1 MIFYKFE
8 RSSHYQMCDRREGLR
23 KHGIVFDL
31 DGTLIESTID
41 FGLMRDRVFIYLIEI
56 GFGSVL
62 ERSDTIAKNMDRVRP
77 EIHRLNLDL
86 DAIEARVEAICV
98 DVEMMSVYRTKEVPG
113 AGDAL
118 KKLREIGY
126 PLALLTRGS
135 RNYATEALRASQL
148 TGMLDAIICR
158 DDSDVSEAKPHP
170 EAMRRAAA
178 ALNLRPEQCVL
189 IGDHMMDLE
198 CARAAGSMFV
208 AVLSGHNGRKGWVD
222 LGVERI
228 IPSIAQLP
236 GYLEEMR

>member
-1 MIFYKFE
+1 MK
-8 RSSHYQMCDRREGLR
+8 L
-23 KHGIVFDL
+23 GIVFDL

-41 FGLMRDRVFIYLIEI
+41 FGLMRDRVFSYLIET
-56 GFGSVL
+56 GFGYVL
-62 ERSDTIAKNMDRVRP
+62 ELSDTIAKNMDRVRP
-77 EIHRLNLDL
+77 EVHELNLDL
-86 DAIEARVEAICV
+86 ETVESRVEAICV
-98 DVEMMSVYRTKEVPG
+98 EVEMMSVGRTKEVPG

-118 KKLREIGY
+118 RTLRALGY
-126 PLALLTRGS
+126 QLALLTRGS
-135 RNYATEALRASQL
+135 RHYAMEALRASHL

-158 DDSDVSEAKPHP
+158 DDHDISEAKPHP

-189 IGDHMMDLE
+189 IGDHLMDLE

-228 IPSIAQLP
+228 IPSIAELP
-236 GYLEEMR
+236 IYLEEMG

>member
-1 MIFYKFE
+1 MSE
-8 RSSHYQMCDRREGLR
+8 RREGLTNL
-23 KHGIVFDL
+23 GIVFDL

-41 FGLMRDRVFIYLIEI
+41 FELMRDRVFRYLIDI
-56 GFGSVL
+56 GLGYAL

-77 EIHRLNLDL
+77 EIRTMNQDL
-86 DAIEARVEAICV
+86 EAIETRVEAICV
-98 DVEMMSVYRTKEVPG
+98 EVEMMSVDRTKEVPG

-118 KKLREIGY
+118 RTLRAMGY

-135 RNYATEALRASQL
+135 RHYATEALHASHL

-158 DDSDVSEAKPHP
+158 DDHDVSEAKPHP

-178 ALNLRPEQCVL
+178 ALNLRPEQCVMV
-189 IGDHMMDLE
+189 GDHLMDLE
-198 CARAAGSMFV
+198 CARSAGSMFV
-208 AVLSGHNGRKGWVD
+208 AVLSGHNGRKGWED

-236 GYLEEMR
+236 GYLEEMG